1 MTVDFFMFYTLK
13 HSARARCMRIT
24 VRCDASVVVTVPHFF
39 SQNKVERFL
48 ADKAGWILR
57 KVEYFKKIS
66 KNGLVFAR
74 RGGVVEYRKLKH
86 QARALV
92 KEKIL
97 QINQLY
103 NFSFNRICI
112 KNHKSRWGSCS
123 KKGNLNFNYKII
135 HLPVELAEYV
145 VAHELCHLKE
155 LNHSSRFWAL
165 VAQAVPDHKQRR
177 KKLKAVFV

>member
-1 MTVDFFMFYTLK
+1 MQYTLK
-13 HSARARCMRIT
+13 YSTHARRLRIT

-39 SQNKVERFL
+39 SHSNVEKFL
-48 ADKAGWILR
+48 SDKAGWILR
-57 KVEYFKKIS
+57 KVAYFKKIGR
-66 KNGLVFAR
+66 NGLVIAR

-86 QARALV
+86 QARVLV
-92 KEKIL
+92 KEKIT
-97 QINQLY
+97 QINKFY

-135 HLPVELAEYV
+135 HLPVELAEYIV
-145 VAHELCHLKE
+145 VHELCHLKE

-165 VAQAVPDHKQRR
+165 VARAVPDYKARR
-177 KKLKAVFV
+177 RKLKAVFV

>member
-1 MTVDFFMFYTLK
+1 MFYTLK
-13 HSARARCMRIT
+13 QSARARRMRIT
-24 VRCDASVVVTVPHFF
+24 VRCDASVVVTVPRFF

-48 ADKAGWILR
+48 ADKASWIL
-57 KVEYFKKIS
+57 KKITYFQ
-66 KNGLVFAR
+66 KLGPVIGKPR
-74 RGGVVEYRKLKH
+74 VGGVVEYRKLKH
-86 QARALV
+86 HARALV
-92 KEKIL
+92 KEKIA

-103 NFSFNRICI
+103 NFSFNRISI

-135 HLPVELAEYV
+135 HLPADLAEYI

-155 LNHSSRFWAL
+155 LNHSSRFWDL
-165 VAQAVPDHKQRR
+165 VAKAIPDHKERR

>member
-1 MTVDFFMFYTLK
+1 
-13 HSARARCMRIT
+13 MRIT
-24 VRCDASVVVTVPHFF
+24 VRCDASVVVTAPHFF
-39 SQNKVERFL
+39 SQNKVEKFL
-48 ADKAGWILR
+48 ADKAGWIL
-57 KVEYFKKIS
+57 KKIAYFKKIGRD
-66 KNGLVFAR
+66 GLVIAR
-74 RGGVVEYRKLKH
+74 RSGVGEYRKLK
-86 QARALV
+86 QEARIFV

-135 HLPVELAEYV
+135 HLPVELAEYI

-155 LNHSSRFWAL
+155 LNHSARFWVL
-165 VAQAVPDHKQRR
+165 VSKAIPDYRARR
-177 KKLKAVFV
+177 RKLKAVFV